1 MRGAERNVADHAA
14 GIFTILVCTCKDS
27 VGKHINIIIFNF
39 VCLKNMHDR
48 VLDAVDFGT
57 IPKQCIADFHGESQN
72 FLGYS
77 HLDVRLSDNKM
88 SI

>member
-14 GIFTILVCTCKDS
+14 GILAILVCTRKDP
-27 VGKHINIIIFNF
+27 VGEHVNVVIFNF
-39 VCLKNMHDR
+39 VCLKNMHDC
-48 VLDAVDFGT
+48 VLDTVDFGT
-57 IPKQCIADFHGESQN
+57 IPEQGIADFHSESQN